1 MPANDGFEAPA
12 NLLGQ
17 DFRAL
22 HPNEIWL
29 VDITYVATSE
39 GWLYVATVMDLFSR
53 MIVGWSIQTTLATQ
67 LPLDALMMAIGNRRP
82 GPGLIHHSDRG
93 CQYTSAAY
101 QQMLAEHHIVCSMS
115 AKGNCYDNAPMESF
129 FGTFKIEVVIEEF
142 EAMDHNQAR
151 VEIFKYIEVF
161 YNRKRRHSSIG
172 YMSPLQ
178 FEQDN
183 TR

>member
-1 MPANDGFEAPA
+1 
-12 NLLGQ
+12 
-17 DFRAL
+17 
-22 HPNEIWL
+22 
-29 VDITYVATSE
+29 
-39 GWLYVATVMDLFSR
+39 
-53 MIVGWSIQTTLATQ
+53 
-67 LPLDALMMAIGNRRP
+67 
-82 GPGLIHHSDRG
+82 
-93 CQYTSAAY
+93 
-101 QQMLAEHHIVCSMS
+101 MS